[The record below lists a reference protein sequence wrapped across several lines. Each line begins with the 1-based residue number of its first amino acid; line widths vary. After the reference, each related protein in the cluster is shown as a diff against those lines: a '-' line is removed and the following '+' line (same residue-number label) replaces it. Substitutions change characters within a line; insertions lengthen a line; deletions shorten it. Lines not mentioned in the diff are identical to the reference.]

1 MEDARGIYASSRLF
15 FDGEAGN
22 VSITNIGDLTT
33 SGGDADGIYAL
44 SEVRSFFST
53 TGNATSGAVTVMQTG
68 DITVSEAGQSNDGFP
83 YGIKARSRVT
93 LLTGT
98 GNTISTGPVTVTH
111 RGNITITG
119 DRNVEAIR
127 AASVV
132 RSVGVVTQVS
142 TAAAVTVEHTYDIVS
157 DGQGIVALSDAGRAN
172 SSATAGA
179 VTVTQNGKITTAS
192 GIGIEAK
199 ANAVSSAGTAKAGA
213 VTVTQTGDISTNG
226 DSTGGIYAWSFAET
240 TNGTATSGP
249 VTVTQTGTITTSG
262 RESHGIQARTDG
274 GGNVT
279 VVHKGKITVTG
290 QGANG
295 IGAALRD
302 GGDAFVSTA
311 GRDGQPGDQIYSKY
325 GNAIFVSTG
334 SGNASLEIANQLT
347 GGAVSSGGGNTV
359 AVDLTRVNG
368 TSRVELQEGFGF
380 NGIVDARN
388 NGNTQPVGNNL
399 VFGGDGTNN
408 FDLSQISLDLTE
420 DAGEV
425 FFGFDTFGVESGT
438 WSFSGATDADFTV
451 SGGTLGGNGTFGG
464 LNFTGGTLAP
474 GDSIGAITVNGAF
487 SMAAAS
493 TFEVEVDA
501 AGNNDKVIVN
511 GTVNL
516 TGATLTV
523 LAEPGDYADETNYT
537 IIENDGTDA
546 VSGSFG
552 QVSVNSA
559 FLTPSVDYAGGTGND
574 VVLTLEGVPFTTAVT
589 RSIPSGP
596 GTKNQ
601 LAVARALDQFP
612 TDNALFGAIFRLPSF
627 AEAR

>member
-1 MEDARGIYASSRLF
+1 MDPGQTGVPARVLRSTGDVCAQPEARGPQALRTLLLGTAAAGLMLFSYGRSAYAQATPNSPACGDVMAPGTSTVTCTGDPEDGVLVDGYTYKYVRTLNVNDIDRDIAPGAGTDGIKFYNTNGNDITIVSDLKDGPNGEKIIEVEDARGIYASSRLF

-119 DRNVEAIR
+119 DPNVEAIR

-240 TNGTATSGP
+240 TSGTATSGP

-279 VVHKGKITVTG
+279 VVHEGKITVTG

-311 GRDGQPGDQIYSKY
+311 GNSPGAVYSKY
-325 GNAIFVSTG
+325 GNGIFISTG
-334 SGNASLEIANQLT
+334 SGNASLEIGSVVT
-347 GGAVSSGGGNTV
+347 GGSGT
-359 AVDLTRVNG
+359 AVDLTNVAG
-368 TSRVELQEGFGF
+368 TNRVELQEGFGF

-474 GDSIGAITVNGAF
+474 GDSIGAIT
-487 SMAAAS
+487 
-493 TFEVEVDA
+493 
-501 AGNNDKVIVN
+501 
-511 GTVNL
+511 
-516 TGATLTV
+516 
-523 LAEPGDYADETNYT
+523 
-537 IIENDGTDA
+537 
-546 VSGSFG
+546 
-552 QVSVNSA
+552 
-559 FLTPSVDYAGGTGND
+559 
-574 VVLTLEGVPFTTAVT
+574 
-589 RSIPSGP
+589 
-596 GTKNQ
+596 
-601 LAVARALDQFP
+601 
-612 TDNALFGAIFRLPSF
+612 
-627 AEAR
+627 